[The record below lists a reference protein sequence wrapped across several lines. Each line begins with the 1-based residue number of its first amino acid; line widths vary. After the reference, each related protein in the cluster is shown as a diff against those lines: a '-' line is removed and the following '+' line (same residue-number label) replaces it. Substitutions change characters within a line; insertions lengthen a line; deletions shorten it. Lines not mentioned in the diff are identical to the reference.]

1 MSAGKRERETER
13 DRDREKRQRER
24 EDSKEW
30 QERVRKSIDY
40 DIVTTNFWML
50 CIAAIIPT
58 TNM

>member
-1 MSAGKRERETER
+1 MSAGKRERE
-13 DRDREKRQRER
+13 REKERER

-30 QERVRKSIDY
+30 QERARKSIDY